1 MTSSPDE
8 KIMKPYLRKL
18 LREHRTLNRLI
29 DTAKAVGASED
40 IKAMKRLRLRLKD
53 KSVALQRHSYGR
65 SLAG

>member
-1 MTSSPDE
+1 MTSSTDE

-18 LREHRTLNRLI
+18 LRDHRALNRLI

-40 IKAMKRLRLRLKD
+40 IKEMKRLRLRLKD
-53 KSVALQRHSYGR
+53 KIVALQRHHYGR